1 LEVELKVD
9 NEVGGKETR
18 RGTVLIFIFGRGA
31 EKGGLLG
38 ATTTEKDW
46 DVTYGLGSQERV

>member
-1 LEVELKVD
+1 MVD

-38 ATTTEKDW
+38 ATATEKDW
-46 DVTYGLGSQERV
+46 DVTLWTRSQEWV

>member
-1 LEVELKVD
+1 MD